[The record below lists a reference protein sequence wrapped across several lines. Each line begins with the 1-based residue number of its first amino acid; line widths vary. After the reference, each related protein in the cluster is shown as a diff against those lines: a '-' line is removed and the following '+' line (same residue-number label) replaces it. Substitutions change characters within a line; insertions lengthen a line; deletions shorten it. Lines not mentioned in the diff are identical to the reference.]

1 MKNLFTLIF
10 IGMISVL
17 IISCESIADKILP
30 EPDLSLLEDEVE
42 IYRSYEDV
50 DNITLEVMQANGLG
64 ARVLNSSR
72 TLLCQSASVN
82 LDKQTKKII
91 IDFGT
96 GCTSEEGVV
105 RKGKVLLTYSG
116 NLLFPG
122 SIITTTF
129 EGYEVNGLKLEGTR
143 FLTNTGINLETSTIT
158 MTVKVEN
165 GKITWSDNTF
175 ATLKMD
181 QVREITLGPQGYETS
196 VNGTG
201 SGKSRND
208 YNYTTSITSP
218 LKLTQT
224 CISSGIWVPNSGVLQ
239 FTYKGI
245 TASVDY
251 GSGACDKVGKVT
263 YPGGSKDVTFD

>member
-1 MKNLFTLIF
+1 MKNPLSLIF
-10 IGMISVL
+10 IGMISFL
-17 IISCESIADKILP
+17 IISCESVSDKILP
-30 EPDLSLLEDEVE
+30 EPDLTLLEDEVE

-64 ARVLNSSR
+64 ARVINS
-72 TLLCQSASVN
+72 TQTMLCQPSNVIVDTS
-82 LDKQTKKII
+82 TKKII
-91 IDFGT
+91 IDFGS

-105 RKGKVLLTYSG
+105 RKGKILLSYSG

-122 SIITTTF
+122 STIITSF

-143 FLTNTGINLETSTIT
+143 FLTNTGINLATNTIT

-165 GKITWSDNTF
+165 GKITWPDNTF

-181 QVREITLGPQGYETS
+181 QVREITLGAQGYETS
-196 VNGTG
+196 VTGTG
-201 SGKSRND
+201 SGKSRGD
-208 YNYTTSITSP
+208 YNYSTLITTP
-218 LKLTQT
+218 LKLNQT

-245 TASVDY
+245 DASVDY
-251 GSGACDKVGKVT
+251 GSGTCDKIGKVT
-263 YPGGSKDVTFD
+263 YPGGSKDITFD

>member
-10 IGMISVL
+10 IGIISFL
-17 IISCESIADKILP
+17 IISCESISDKILP

-50 DNITLEVMQANGLG
+50 DNLTLEVMQANGLG
-64 ARVLNSSR
+64 ARVINSNQ
-72 TLLCQSASVN
+72 TLVCQSSNVIV
-82 LDKQTKKII
+82 DKITKKII

-105 RKGKVLLTYSG
+105 RKGKVLLTYTG
-116 NLLFPG
+116 NLAFPG
-122 SIITTTF
+122 SSIITSF

-143 FLTNTGINLETSTIT
+143 ILTNTGINLAISTIT

-165 GKITWSDNTF
+165 GKITWPDNTF
-175 ATLKMD
+175 ATLKMN
-181 QVREITLGPQGYETS
+181 QVREIKLGAQGYETT
-196 VNGTG
+196 VTGTG
-201 SGKSRND
+201 EGKSRGD
-208 YNYTTSITSP
+208 YDYSTLITTP

-224 CISSGIWVPNSGVLQ
+224 CIASGIWVPNSGVLQ

-245 TASVDY
+245 AASVDY
-251 GSGACDKVGKVT
+251 GSGTCDKVGKVT